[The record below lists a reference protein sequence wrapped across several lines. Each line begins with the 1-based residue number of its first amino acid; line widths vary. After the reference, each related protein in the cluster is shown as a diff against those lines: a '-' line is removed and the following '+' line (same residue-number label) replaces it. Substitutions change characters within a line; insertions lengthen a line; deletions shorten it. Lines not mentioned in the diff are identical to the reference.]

1 METTKHLD
9 GLGGVEEIAPRL
21 VQKAK
26 DADEK
31 LVAFVRERPVA
42 ALCAALAVGYLVGR
56 VFSRLG

>member
-1 METTKHLD
+1 METTHLD
-9 GLGGVEEIAPRL
+9 GMGGAEEIAPRL

-31 LVAFVRERPVA
+31 LVAFVRERPLV
-42 ALCAALAVGYLVGR
+42 ALCAALAAGYVVGR